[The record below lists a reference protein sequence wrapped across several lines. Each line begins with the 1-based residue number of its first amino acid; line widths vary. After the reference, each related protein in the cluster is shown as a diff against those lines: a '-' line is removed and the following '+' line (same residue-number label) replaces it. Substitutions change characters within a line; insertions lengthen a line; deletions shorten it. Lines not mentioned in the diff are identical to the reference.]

1 MRIFYAKFIYQSTKP
16 MKNQENCLDVKKF
29 LEWRVQL
36 YNALD
41 SRRETVME
49 LRLCPLIE
57 STSSNGL

>member
-1 MRIFYAKFIYQSTKP
+1 
-16 MKNQENCLDVKKF
+16 MKNQESCLDVKKF
-29 LEWRVQL
+29 LSWRVQL

-41 SRRETVME
+41 SRRETVIE